1 MAHQPDIRPPNRR
14 PDGYAIID
22 KQGRIM
28 GGKNIPL
35 LQHQII
41 FDCLASYSDFKAA
54 KKAMLAARPGAPAHA
69 RICFFH
75 HHRITAALIRVDPLD
90 PHYLLGGWHLPNP
103 LIPHPY
109 IRYALC

>member
-1 MAHQPDIRPPNRR
+1 
-14 PDGYAIID
+14 
-22 KQGRIM
+22 M

-103 LIPHPY
+103 LIPHPSFPGARLMSLLIEKE
-109 IRYALC
+109 IRSRCRKIL